1 MGQCRPLSQFDLS
14 MWFSYYPCGYNNDL
28 RLDEVESAN
37 LSYLGVTQSW
47 SVNQTAVNFD
57 RNSVKNRICLEHF
70 ITFFA
75 DAATSSARKAVVKP
89 RFYLFSKH
97 FDVLAYLKHVNV
109 SEFPVLFPRP
119 TNEEEEFPG
128 LPPDVG
134 RLVIGHVVAKHPM
147 PIATE
152 KLDSSSTDS
161 SGAVRNL
168 LHLNKIAHF

>member
-1 MGQCRPLSQFDLS
+1 MKLKVRILATLALLRVERSTKQRSTLTEIRSKIEFVWNISLLFLLMFDHLS
-14 MWFSYYPCGYNNDL
+14 
-28 RLDEVESAN
+28 
-37 LSYLGVTQSW
+37 
-47 SVNQTAVNFD
+47 
-57 RNSVKNRICLEHF
+57 
-70 ITFFA
+70 
-75 DAATSSARKAVVKP
+75 ATSSARKAVVKP

>member
-1 MGQCRPLSQFDLS
+1 MKLKVRTLATLALLRVERSAKQLSILT
-14 MWFSYYPCGYNNDL
+14 
-28 RLDEVESAN
+28 E
-37 LSYLGVTQSW
+37 
-47 SVNQTAVNFD
+47 
-57 RNSVKNRICLEHF
+57 NSFKNRICLERF
-70 ITFFA
+70 SPFLLAVILIAFQLPNEPW
-75 DAATSSARKAVVKP
+75 SPPRKAVEKP
-89 RFYLFSKH
+89 RFYLFRKH

-109 SEFPVLFPRP
+109 SEFPVLFPWP